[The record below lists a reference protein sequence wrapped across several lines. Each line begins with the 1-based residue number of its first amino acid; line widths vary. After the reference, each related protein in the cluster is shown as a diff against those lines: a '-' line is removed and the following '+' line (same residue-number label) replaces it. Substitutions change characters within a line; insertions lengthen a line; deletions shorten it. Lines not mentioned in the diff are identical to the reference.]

1 MKNTTKGISAIL
13 ILTAVLFIIPG
24 CRQNEQ
30 TGEFMDVF
38 QMVPSS
44 RGVDDFLEQH
54 YGENPSEFGSG
65 GCYNVTPE
73 NISRRYGFDIY
84 KFDTS
89 CESLLLY
96 KDQVYPLGEWFGG
109 LGVTSFAVTDL
120 NGDGLFELYFTYSW
134 GSGIPRSL
142 VGYFDSADN
151 KTFTFDF
158 TAWYKEMVLGTD
170 EDGALCVYEADCDIN
185 TFVDI
190 KMLPGT
196 KIGPIVCAD
205 NDIVFEG
212 EEEAAKK

>member
-1 MKNTTKGISAIL
+1 MKNTTKGMSALTL

-24 CRQNEQ
+24 CLQNKQ
-30 TGEFMDVF
+30 SGEYMDVF
-38 QMVPSS
+38 QMIPSS
-44 RGVDDFLEQH
+44 RGVDEFLERH
-54 YGENPSEFGSG
+54 HSKSPSELGSG
-65 GCYNVTPE
+65 ICYNVTPE
-73 NISRRYGFDIY
+73 IISGRFGFDIY

-120 NGDGLFELYFTYSW
+120 NKDGSFELYFTYSW

-142 VGYFDSADN
+142 VGYFNSSDN
-151 KTFTFDF
+151 QIVTFDF

-170 EDGALCVYEADCDIN
+170 RDGTLCVYEADCNIN

-190 KMLPGT
+190 KLVPGA
-196 KIGPIVCAD
+196 KIGSIVCAD
-205 NDIVFEG
+205 NNISF
-212 EEEAAKK
+212 EEESEKK